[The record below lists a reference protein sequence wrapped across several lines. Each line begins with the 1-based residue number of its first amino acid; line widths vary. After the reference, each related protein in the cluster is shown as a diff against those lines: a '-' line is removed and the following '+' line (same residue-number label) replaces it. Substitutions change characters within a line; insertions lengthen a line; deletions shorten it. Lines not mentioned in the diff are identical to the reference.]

1 MKAHTEGFSAMER
14 GFETVESILHDYK
27 DAKIAVYGLSPLTA
41 ALLER
46 LNDHQVIGLLD
57 GYQTSGSLYGKPI
70 LSMEEAIAGG
80 VRLIVVAARPES
92 CKIIAKRIG
101 ALCKKNAVKLIDIH
115 GNDLNA
121 PKKVAYSFADVSGV
135 TKCELLDLID
145 AHDVISVDLFDTL
158 VTRRTLFPAD
168 VYEIVDLRLKERGIV
183 LDDFPK
189 RRLEA
194 EKELCKSTFPT
205 LLEIDQYIL
214 RKYAVAGVQ
223 AETLAQTEWEADCGL
238 AVPREEL
245 CGLLQAAHREGKP
258 IYIVSD
264 TFYTK
269 AQLAALLERCGFTGY
284 KDILASCEY
293 RTGKTRRLFERLL
306 EKIPGR
312 TCLHI
317 GDSADSD
324 IEGAEQCGLTACRL
338 YSGLEL
344 FEKAGYLGL
353 WEKIDSLSSRIQAG
367 MLAAKLFN
375 SPFQFEEPERR
386 LHVDAAYDVGYL
398 FFGPVISGFVIWLR
412 GEIQK
417 QGLNNIW
424 FGARDGY
431 LIKKLYEQIDPSAN
445 SIYFLTSRS
454 AAIRAGM
461 EREEDIRYVEE
472 MRFSGS
478 LQEQLRE
485 RFGISIED
493 DGTQGGLLDYKEEI
507 LEAAKTSRDGYL
519 QYMKRLKLAEGDIA
533 FYDFVARGT
542 VQMYIERLTE
552 RHLKGFYF
560 WQQDRELMWEK
571 GLDIQSYFKPEESAI
586 SHYYLVLENVLMA
599 PQPSVLEFDETGNA
613 CFAEET
619 RTEREL
625 RCIQRVQDGITDY
638 FRTYLTLT
646 PGWER
651 REGKALEELILSLMR
666 EIEIRDADLL
676 TLRDED
682 LFFHR
687 TTALSDLI

>member
-1 MKAHTEGFSAMER
+1 MER
-14 GFETVESILHDYK
+14 GFETVENILYDYK
-27 DAKIAVYGLSPLTA
+27 NAKVAVYGLSPLTA
-41 ALLER
+41 VLLER
-46 LNDHQVIGLLD
+46 LSNYQVIGLLD

-70 LSMEEAIAGG
+70 LSMDEVIAEG
-80 VRLIVVAARPES
+80 VRLIIVAARPES

-121 PKKVAYSFADVSGV
+121 LKKAAYVFSDVPGV
-135 TKCELLDLID
+135 TKRDLLGLID
-145 AHDVISVDLFDTL
+145 SHDVISVDLFDTL
-158 VTRRTLFPAD
+158 VMRRTLFPAD
-168 VYEIVDLRLKERGIV
+168 VYEIVDLRLQEKGLI
-183 LDDFPK
+183 LDNFPK

-194 EKELCKSTFPT
+194 EKELCKTTVPT
-205 LLEIDQYIL
+205 LLEIYQYLL
-214 RKYAVAGVQ
+214 RNDVAASVQ
-223 AETLAQTEWEADCGL
+223 AEMLVQIEWETDCSL

-245 CGLLQAAHREGKP
+245 CGLLQAAHRNGKP
-258 IYIVSD
+258 VYIVSD

-269 AQLAALLERCGFTGY
+269 VQLAAMLECCGFTGY
-284 KDILASCEY
+284 RDILTSCEY
-293 RTGKTRRLFERLL
+293 RTGKNRRLFERLR

-317 GDSADSD
+317 GDSVDADV
-324 IEGAEQCGLTACRL
+324 EGAEKNGYTACRL

-344 FEKAGYLGL
+344 FEKVGYLGL
-353 WEKIDSLSSRIQAG
+353 WERIDSLSDRIQAG
-367 MLAAKLFN
+367 MLVAKLFN
-375 SPFQFEEPERR
+375 SPFQFEEPGCR

-412 GEIQK
+412 REIHT
-417 QGLNNIW
+417 QGLKNIW

-431 LIKKLYEQIDPSAN
+431 LIKKLYEQIDPSTN
-445 SIYFLTSRS
+445 SIYLLTSRS
-454 AAIRAGM
+454 AAIRAGV

-485 RFGISIED
+485 RFSISIEE
-493 DGTQGGLLDYKEEI
+493 DGAQSRLLDYKEEI
-507 LEAAKTSRDGYL
+507 LEAAKTSRNGYL
-519 QYMKRLKLAEGDIA
+519 QYMKRLKLAEGDVA

-542 VQMYIERLTE
+542 VQMYVERLTE

-560 WQQDRELMWEK
+560 WQQDQELMREK

-599 PQPSVLEFDETGNA
+599 PQPSVLGFDETGEA

-619 RTEREL
+619 RTKREL
-625 RCIQRVQDGITDY
+625 RCIRRVQDGITDY
-638 FRTYLTLT
+638 FRTYLTLM
-646 PGWER
+646 PGGESG
-651 REGKALEELILSLMR
+651 EGKALEESILSLIR
-666 EIEIRDADLL
+666 EIEIRDTSFLA
-676 TLRDED
+676 LRDED

-687 TTALSDLI
+687 TTAISDLI